1 MKGQARRIVLWAV
14 IGLIIAGGL
23 VYAFLPRA
31 IPVDFITV
39 ARAPLVVTVD
49 GEGETRVRELYVL
62 SAPVAGRALR
72 IDVNVGDVVLAGRT
86 LLATIEPE
94 EPAFLDVRSEAQ
106 ARAAI
111 ETATA
116 ARALA
121 SADLQRAEADL
132 AFAEAELGRARQL
145 IKMKTV
151 PQRTLEAAERT
162 QRVAAAAVRTAQA
175 ALQMRDFE
183 LVEARAQLITATS
196 GGSREAVG
204 IPLIATVSGRVLR
217 VIHESEGVVSAGAP
231 LIEIGDPAQ
240 LEIVVDLLSSD
251 AVKVVPGQR
260 VMIEDWGG
268 PTPLDGQVRRVEPFG
283 FTKVSA
289 LGIEEQRANVII
301 DITSPKE
308 AWQALGHGYQVD
320 TRIVISEADALNVP
334 LTALFRVGDDW
345 AVFVAADGRA
355 RLRRISVGR
364 LNNEAAEA
372 LDGLSEGERLVAHPT
387 DRISDGVRVV
397 QR

>member
-1 MKGQARRIVLWAV
+1 
-14 IGLIIAGGL
+14 
-23 VYAFLPRA
+23 
-31 IPVDFITV
+31 
-39 ARAPLVVTVD
+39 
-49 GEGETRVRELYVL
+49 
-62 SAPVAGRALR
+62 
-72 IDVNVGDVVLAGRT
+72 
-86 LLATIEPE
+86 
-94 EPAFLDVRSEAQ
+94 
-106 ARAAI
+106 
-111 ETATA
+111 
-116 ARALA
+116 
-121 SADLQRAEADL
+121 
-132 AFAEAELGRARQL
+132 
-145 IKMKTV
+145 
-151 PQRTLEAAERT
+151 
-162 QRVAAAAVRTAQA
+162 
-175 ALQMRDFE
+175 
-183 LVEARAQLITATS
+183 
-196 GGSREAVG
+196 
-204 IPLIATVSGRVLR
+204 
-217 VIHESEGVVSAGAP
+217 
-231 LIEIGDPAQ
+231 
-240 LEIVVDLLSSD
+240 
-251 AVKVVPGQR
+251 
-260 VMIEDWGG
+260 MIEDWGG

-345 AVFVAADGRA
+345 AVFVAADGRT